1 MHGARAIRL
10 AQVGGETV
18 SGRKVSGARGWS
30 DKCAAALLLACDEIA
45 SLRAGLSEAC
55 DELADALEY
64 LTPYHRAKW
73 GYDATLARL
82 RALLP
87 SDAAPRAT
95 LDRMTTIP
103 TLETHCKIAISAT
116 GARAWSS
123 MTETE
128 QTDMKARIRGL
139 IDYAF
144 GASADGAIYAL
155 GPSDPPPTQPP
166 T

>member
-1 MHGARAIRL
+1 MP
-10 AQVGGETV
+10 
-18 SGRKVSGARGWS
+18 
-30 DKCAAALLLACDEIA
+30 
-45 SLRAGLSEAC
+45 
-55 DELADALEY
+55 LE
-64 LTPYHRAKW
+64 
-73 GYDATLARL
+73 RL
-82 RALLP
+82 RATV
-87 SDAAPRAT
+87 A
-95 LDRMTTIP
+95 RMATIP
-103 TLETHCKIAISAT
+103 SLETHCKIAISAT

-155 GPSDPPPTQPP
+155 GPTDPPPTVPP